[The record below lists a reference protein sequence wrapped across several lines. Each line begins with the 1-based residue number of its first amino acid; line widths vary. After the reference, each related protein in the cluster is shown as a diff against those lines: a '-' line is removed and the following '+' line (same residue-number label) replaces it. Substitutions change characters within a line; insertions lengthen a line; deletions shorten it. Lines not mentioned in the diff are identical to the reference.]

1 MCSGGWKNWLGI
13 SLPMMHTVIIPL
25 VGDRLSHVAKLAEID
40 TLLASPPARLLV
52 KLICPGG
59 VSPETALAYCD
70 LLGALPLE
78 CQTAII
84 SYADLGVPEFA
95 LFVAVGP
102 LREMRPSARVF
113 IPHNTG
119 NERGGVVAA
128 ESESHFSRGAYQQC
142 LARIS
147 RHVSLPDV
155 VGRLLDP
162 HDLADL
168 LILATARTDDLLSLA
183 LGADE
188 AIEME
193 VAR

>member
-1 MCSGGWKNWLGI
+1 
-13 SLPMMHTVIIPL
+13 MMHTVIIPL
-25 VGDRLSHVAKLAEID
+25 VGDGLAHVAKLAEID
-40 TLLASPPARLLV
+40 ALLASPPTRLLV
-52 KLICPGG
+52 KLIGPGG

-70 LLGALPLE
+70 LLGALPVE
-78 CQTAII
+78 CETAII

-113 IPHNTG
+113 IPQHS
-119 NERGGVVAA
+119 NEQGGVVVA
-128 ESESHFSRGAYQQC
+128 ESESPFCRGAYQQC
-142 LARIS
+142 LTRIS

-155 VGRLLDP
+155 VGRLLGPD
-162 HDLADL
+162 DLADL